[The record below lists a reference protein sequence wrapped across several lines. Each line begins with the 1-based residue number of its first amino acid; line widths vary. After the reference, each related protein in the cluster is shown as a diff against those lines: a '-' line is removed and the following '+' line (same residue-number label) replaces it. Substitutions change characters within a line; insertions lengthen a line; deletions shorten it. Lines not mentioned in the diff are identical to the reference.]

1 MYLFNDQ
8 ETEYQSKHKKEQK
21 DGRDR
26 GWEKGGGGRERGR
39 LFNQIGKPAWRGRD
53 LQLQLLRDGEMLPK
67 PSRDRTVA
75 ASDSCRPYF
84 EHELCNNGF
93 PIFLGVMMWCLYFR
107 FSCCLKTTSR
117 NQSPCGQVRL
127 GTVCPTQKGGNQES
141 AVTVTLVRLRS

>member
-1 MYLFNDQ
+1 MTRRQNIRLSIRKNRRM
-8 ETEYQSKHKKEQK
+8 EGTEG
-21 DGRDR
+21 GRR
-26 GWEKGGGGRERGR
+26 GEGAGRERGR

-67 PSRDRTVA
+67 PFCDRTVA

-84 EHELCNNGF
+84 ECELCNNGF

-141 AVTVTLVRLRS
+141 AVTLVRLRS